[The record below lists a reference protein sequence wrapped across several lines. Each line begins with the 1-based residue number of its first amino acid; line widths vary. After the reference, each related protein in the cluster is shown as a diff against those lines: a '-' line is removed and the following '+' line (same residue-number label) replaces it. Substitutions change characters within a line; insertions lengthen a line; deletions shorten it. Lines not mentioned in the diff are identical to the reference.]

1 MRMHIAILR
10 GAALLVPCRQR
21 NDWLSEWRSE
31 LWYVRQSRGT
41 KGVTAFCLGAFK
53 DALWLRR
60 NAPRPEAHKMSRLE
74 SPVRCVLFLALL
86 AAASLFLAIRAPYIL
101 VEGEPPV
108 RELLILLNL
117 HALLIT
123 FLVLP
128 AITSLRLG
136 EYPANSH
143 SPPLATRLRRWF
155 FFAIKIALI
164 ILILSCTSVSLKWIQ
179 PYVWAIYLLTFR
191 WALIDQRQRCPVCL
205 RLLTNPT
212 RIGGPS
218 QTFLEW
224 YGIELMCAKGHGL
237 LYVPEIPTSCYST
250 QRWLY
255 LDPSWRGLFF

>member
-1 MRMHIAILR
+1 MTIHLAILR

-21 NDWLSEWRSE
+21 TEWLSEWRSE

-41 KGVTAFCLGAFK
+41 KEVTAFCLGAFK

-60 NAPRPEAHKMSRLE
+60 NAPRTEARKVSRLE
-74 SPVRCVLFLALL
+74 SPVKCLLFLALL
-86 AAASLFLAIRAPYIL
+86 ATVSLFLAIRVPYTRD
-101 VEGEPPV
+101 EGEPPV
-108 RELLILLNL
+108 REQLILLNL
-117 HALLIT
+117 HALLVT

-143 SPPLATRLRRWF
+143 SPSLATRLRRWF

-164 ILILSCTSVSLKWIQ
+164 IQTLSCTAVSLKLIQ
-179 PYVWAIYLLTFR
+179 PYVWALYLLTIR

-212 RIGGPS
+212 RIGGAS

-224 YGIELMCAKGHGL
+224 YGIELMCARGHGL
-237 LYVPEIPTSCYST
+237 LYVPEIPTSCYNT

-255 LDPSWRGLFF
+255 LDPTWSSLFS

>member
-1 MRMHIAILR
+1 VVRPPVTRHEGSDSFLSRSIQRCALAQAKRPAPGSAQVVPLGLPRKVRIVPGAVGGSKLILSYSR
-10 GAALLVPCRQR
+10 AL
-21 NDWLSEWRSE
+21 
-31 LWYVRQSRGT
+31 YSR
-41 KGVTAFCLGAFK
+41 
-53 DALWLRR
+53 
-60 NAPRPEAHKMSRLE
+60 
-74 SPVRCVLFLALL
+74 
-86 AAASLFLAIRAPYIL
+86 
-101 VEGEPPV
+101 EGELPV

-155 FFAIKIALI
+155 FFVIKIAFI
-164 ILILSCTSVSLKWIQ
+164 IQILSCTSISSKSIQ
-179 PYVWAIYLLTFR
+179 PYVWVVYLLAFR
-191 WALIDQRQRCPVCL
+191 WALIDQRRRCPVCL

-224 YGIELMCAKGHGL
+224 YGIELMCARGHGL

-255 LDPSWRGLFF
+255 LDASWSGLFS

>member
-1 MRMHIAILR
+1 MRMHLTIPRA
-10 GAALLVPCRQR
+10 AALLAPCRQR
-21 NDWLSEWRSE
+21 TEWLSEWRSE

-60 NAPRPEAHKMSRLE
+60 NAPRPEARKISRLE
-74 SPVRCVLFLALL
+74 SPDL
-86 AAASLFLAIRAPYIL
+86 
-101 VEGEPPV
+101 PV
-108 RELLILLNL
+108 RALLILLNL
-117 HALLIT
+117 HALLVT

-155 FFAIKIALI
+155 FFAIKIAFI
-164 ILILSCTSVSLKWIQ
+164 IQILSCTAVSSELIQ
-179 PYVWAIYLLTFR
+179 PYVWAVYLLAFR

-205 RLLTNPT
+205 RLLTSPT
-212 RIGGPS
+212 RIGAPS

-255 LDPSWRGLFF
+255 LDPSWNSLFS